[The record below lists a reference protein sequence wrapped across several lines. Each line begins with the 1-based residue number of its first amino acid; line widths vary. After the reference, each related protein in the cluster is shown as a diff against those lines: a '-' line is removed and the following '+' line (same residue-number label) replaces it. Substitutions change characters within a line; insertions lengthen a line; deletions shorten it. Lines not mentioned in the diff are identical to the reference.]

1 MIYQDNNPIICAID
15 TPNIDDAKK
24 LIGQVAPH
32 VGAVKLGL
40 EFFVANGSE
49 GVKRAMD
56 GADVPLFLDLKFHD
70 IPNTVAKAIASTA
83 DINCFLLTI
92 HTSGGAEMMK
102 RAADAAATLSNPPKI
117 LGVTVL
123 TSMDRQDLSDI
134 GCERD
139 TKEQVVNL
147 AMLAKASGLDGVVC
161 SPLEVSFIRAA
172 CGKEFTLVVP
182 GIRPAGSTS
191 DDQKRTMTPKE
202 ALELDANHLVIG
214 RPITQA
220 DYPDLAAAKILE
232 SL

>member
-1 MIYQDNNPIICAID
+1 VNAHNPIICAID
-15 TPNIDDAKK
+15 TPSIDGAKK
-24 LIGQVAPH
+24 LITQVAPH

-56 GADVPLFLDLKFHD
+56 GSDVPLFLDLKFHD

-92 HTSGGAEMMK
+92 HTNGGTEMMK
-102 RAADAAATLSNPPKI
+102 RAADAAATLANPPKI

-123 TSMDRQDLSDI
+123 TSMDADDLSDI
-134 GCERD
+134 GCKHD
-139 TKEQVVNL
+139 TREQVVNL
-147 AMLAKASGLDGVVC
+147 ASLAQASGLDGVVC

-172 CGKEFTLVVP
+172 CGKDFTLVVP
-182 GIRPAGSTS
+182 GIRPTVSNA
-191 DDQKRTMTPKE
+191 DDQKRTMPPRE
-202 ALELDANHLVIG
+202 AIELGANHLVIG
-214 RPITQA
+214 RPITGA

-232 SL
+232 SLK